1 MIVRK
6 YTNFMI
12 ESKSLRQGISK
23 SLQKIKDNVLNNIEY
38 DFKTNKVKYKSFDSL
53 DLESLV
59 KSFINDWEE
68 ETISKLN
75 VEAFF
80 RKINQIL
87 YLKKRNT
94 STC

>member
-59 KSFINDWEE
+59 KSFINDWGE

-80 RKINQIL
+80 RKINQ
-87 YLKKRNT
+87 K
-94 STC
+94 SS